1 MSDPNTW
8 ELPWSMMSQV
18 RLEIESELR
27 NQISRD
33 IEEYIGICKDRGLSS
48 YFTNGLHVAASIAVN
63 GLPKPEGQMEEML

>member
-1 MSDPNTW
+1 MG
-8 ELPWSMMSQV
+8 QV

-33 IEEYIGICKDRGLSS
+33 IEKYADMCNERGLST